1 VANGVESTVSIEQG
15 GSVAVAEY
23 PHRLW
28 LVRNFD
34 LFKCLSDAEL
44 RTLADQSRVVRFER
58 NDHICMSG
66 VRHTHAY
73 LVKEGNVRVVATN
86 SQGKRL
92 TLAILKPGELIG
104 DIDLFGDREATT
116 VESAEAV
123 DSASLLAVPIDILR
137 TLVINKPELS
147 LAVHKLI
154 GDRRAEI
161 LNRMQDVLFLTVPE
175 RLARLI
181 LRLAKDYPGESKTGR
196 RFVNLRLTHA
206 EFADLIGSN
215 REAVSATFGKW
226 KAAGPVDT
234 VKGFVVIKD
243 EAALKQIA
251 SN

>member
-1 VANGVESTVSIEQG
+1 MSEWSQ
-15 GSVAVAEY
+15 
-23 PHRLW
+23 
-28 LVRNFD
+28 
-34 LFKCLSDAEL
+34 
-44 RTLADQSRVVRFER
+44 RTP
-58 NDHICMSG
+58 
-66 VRHTHAY
+66 
-73 LVKEGNVRVVATN
+73 
-86 SQGKRL
+86 
-92 TLAILKPGELIG
+92 KPGELIG

-123 DSASLLAVPIDILR
+123 DSASLLAVPVDILR

-251 SN
+251 GN